1 MIDTDEKY
9 QSEYVVGETEYK
21 IKITD
26 HILDNIYGQI
36 GLTDVENQIERLS
49 IFKRLHN
56 LSQLGLVKWI
66 FPCALHT
73 RYTHSI
79 GVMHVAG
86 KMATHI
92 NINMKMSFFSD
103 SEIQILRLAGL
114 LHDIGHYPFSHNIE
128 RAYKDIQN
136 ATVENTDEVSKN
148 IDKLTGCPYYLNPDY
163 KFEHITDKEQL
174 KDLKLEK
181 EDIFQKKLSGSSG
194 LHHESVG
201 KEIIVNNKEIR
212 DALMYN
218 FVLIKQPRSGKYV
231 LNPFFAPKKNG
242 KKVDKVEYTEVEK
255 IVSSLVSAIGNIVI
269 GNYEYDVSVFP
280 CLDKYSAMI
289 QLIHSD
295 MDADNIDYLL
305 RDATF
310 SGTSYGTMDMSIL
323 LNSLYVTRF
332 KNQYN
337 SEDKYI
343 IGISKKGIGAVEQF
357 LYGKFMAYSQM
368 IFSKYTSI
376 LEAMMYRI
384 ASESIIFNDKIYERK
399 KLLQMVKSEYT
410 DIKYLGFTD
419 HYIFNK
425 LYEMQDNINSMK
437 KLPKSIVSRLT
448 HSNAFDLYS
457 KGESENEYIYVG
469 TCEKDIRLN
478 FKKSDVYKMFT
489 KTYSNLKN
497 ISSDKLSEMDAAE
510 LFSYRFEEYS
520 LIDEIPVDEFE
531 KSFLFKDMTSERR
544 FNFWFYRLAKGIPII
559 EPQKEYRYEESDA
572 GKTKHEY
579 IPLLCVEHPRSM
591 LKNLCNLKFVALR
604 KYDISEYAEVEK
616 HRYKNENKAIYSE

>member
-1 MIDTDEKY
+1 MIDIDVNRQQVY
-9 QSEYVVGETEYK
+9 DVGESEYK

-86 KMATHI
+86 EMARHI
-92 NINMKMSFFSD
+92 NINMKRPFFSD

-128 RAYKDIQN
+128 MAYKDIQN
-136 ATVENTDEVSKN
+136 AAVENTDEVSKN
-148 IDKLTGCPYYLNPDY
+148 IDKLTGCPYYLNPDF
-163 KFEHITDKEQL
+163 KSEHITDEEQL
-174 KDLKLEK
+174 KNLKLEK
-181 EDIFQKKLSGSSG
+181 EDIFQKRLSGSSG
-194 LHHESVG
+194 LHHECIG

-212 DALMYN
+212 YAILYN
-218 FVLIKQPRSGKYV
+218 FVLIKQPGSEKYV
-231 LNPFFAPKKNG
+231 LNPFFAPEKNG
-242 KKVDKVEYTEVEK
+242 KRVDKVEHNDVEK

-280 CLDKYSAMI
+280 CLDKYSAMV

-332 KNQYN
+332 KNQN
-337 SEDKYI
+337 SGEKYI
-343 IGISKKGIGAVEQF
+343 VGITKKGIGAVEQF

-384 ASESIIFNDKIYERK
+384 ASESIISNDKIYESK

-425 LYEMQDNINSMK
+425 LYDMQDNINSMK

-457 KGESENEYIYVG
+457 KDGSENEYIYVG
-469 TCEKDIRLN
+469 ICEKDIRAKFRKN
-478 FKKSDVYKMFT
+478 AVYAMFT
-489 KTYSNLKN
+489 KTYNRLKN
-497 ISSDKLSEMDAAE
+497 IGSDKLSETDASE

-520 LIDEIPVDEFE
+520 LIDQIPIEEFE
-531 KSFLFKDMTSERR
+531 ESFIFTDMNPERR
-544 FNFWFYRLAKGIPII
+544 FNFSFYRLAKGIPII
-559 EPQKEYRYEESDA
+559 DPQKEYRYEESCV

-579 IPLLCVEHPRSM
+579 IPLLCVECSGSM

-604 KYDISEYAEVEK
+604 KYDISEYVEVGK
-616 HRYKNENKAIYSE
+616 I

>member
-1 MIDTDEKY
+1 MVNIDGKHLLIYDVGDVDY
-9 QSEYVVGETEYK
+9 Q

-86 KMATHI
+86 EMANHI
-92 NINMKMSFFSD
+92 NINMKMPFFSD

-128 RAYKDIQN
+128 KAYKDIQS
-136 ATVENTDEVSKN
+136 AIAENTDVVSKN
-148 IDKLTGCPYYLNPDY
+148 INKFTGCPYYLNPDY
-163 KFEHITDKEQL
+163 KFERISDEEKL
-174 KDLKLEK
+174 KDLKLKK
-181 EDIFQKKLSGSSG
+181 EDIFQKRLSGSSG
-194 LHHESVG
+194 LHHECIG

-212 DALMYN
+212 YAILYN
-218 FVLIKQPRSGKYV
+218 FVLIKQPGSEKYV
-231 LNPFFAPKKNG
+231 LNPFFAPEKNG
-242 KKVDKVEYTEVEK
+242 KKVDKVEYNDVEK

-280 CLDKYSAMI
+280 CLSKYSAMV

-332 KNQYN
+332 KNQN
-337 SEDKYI
+337 SEEKYI
-343 IGISKKGIGAVEQF
+343 VGITKKGIGAVEQF

-384 ASESIIFNDKIYERK
+384 ASESIISNDKIYESK

-457 KGESENEYIYVG
+457 KDGSENEYIYVG
-469 TCEKDIRLN
+469 ICEKDIRAKFRKN
-478 FKKSDVYKMFT
+478 AVYAMFT
-489 KTYSNLKN
+489 KTYNRLKN
-497 ISSDKLSEMDAAE
+497 IGSDKLSETDASE

-520 LIDEIPVDEFE
+520 LIDQIPIEEFE
-531 KSFLFKDMTSERR
+531 ESFIFTDMNPERR
-544 FNFWFYRLAKGIPII
+544 FNFSFYRLAKGIPII
-559 EPQKEYRYEESDA
+559 DPQKEYRYEESCV

-579 IPLLCVEHPRSM
+579 IPLLCVECSGSM

-604 KYDISEYAEVEK
+604 KYDISEYVEVGK
-616 HRYKNENKAIYSE
+616 I